1 MIEYTLDE
9 DRMMNGNVNIANAS
23 AVIALYTIT
32 AHIHTHTC
40 TPFYKHYYGGQ
51 KTKHCVACN
60 SLQRSIHMNDITI
73 IGFRTYS

>member
-60 SLQRSIHMNDITI
+60 SKQLFIAEAYT
-73 IGFRTYS
+73 